1 MPQSRFSH
9 WKVLAAGNLVVALV
23 WSAVSTPILA
33 QEPAKDPFATFPI
46 ALLNLDLVAQTY
58 KPFQQKVTA
67 LRAEAVELQTK
78 VGLRQ
83 TELENVQVSLRKTK
97 QGTPDFQKLQMEFAK
112 LQMELQAFVQE
123 EQQKLQ
129 QKDRDISLELH
140 RQVDAVLK
148 VYCKAKG
155 IRMVVRQQ
163 NSSLDEKQSPQDVL
177 KALGRGV
184 LYDDGLDITGDV
196 LKALD
201 EKSAG
206 SKKE

>member
-1 MPQSRFSH
+1 MPQARFSH
-9 WKVLAAGNLVVALV
+9 WKVLVAGNLVVGLV
-23 WSAVSTPILA
+23 LSAASTPLLA
-33 QEPAKDPFATFPI
+33 QEPEKTAAETFPI
-46 ALLNLDLVAQTY
+46 ALLNLDLIAQTY

-97 QGTPDFQKLQMEFAK
+97 QGTPDFQKLQAEFAK
-112 LQMELQAFVQE
+112 LQMELQVFVQE